1 MAVAIARNRSTSRST
16 TTAYS
21 PSFPP
26 KCSYTTGLETSAWA
40 AISSIDVPSRP
51 RSANSRRPMSSSCSR
66 RSLPVI
72 LLRPGPGDWL
82 VTAPSC
88 QPAGKSSKRVANGP
102 PGHGAQLP
110 GSGALAAQPGL
121 VRPADVLDPA
131 ELLGRPDQPGRGV
144 DLPPERSVPGAG
156 RVGVV
161 QVVPRLAEGQD
172 GQPVDV
178 PRLVPYLEL
187 FLAERVADGV
197 DRPGHV
203 VQQ

>member
-1 MAVAIARNRSTSRST
+1 MVVAMLSRRSTSRST
-16 TTAYS
+16 TTAYR
-21 PSFPP
+21 PSLPP

-72 LLRPGPGDWL
+72 LLRPDTEDWL

-88 QPAGKSSKRVANGP
+88 QPADKSANRTVRRP
-102 PGHGAQLP
+102 RGHGAQVP

-121 VRPADVLDPA
+121 VRPADVVHPA
-131 ELLGRPDQPGRGV
+131 ELLGHPDQPGRGV
-144 DLPPERSVPGAG
+144 DLAPECSVPGAG
-156 RVGVV
+156 WVGVV
-161 QVVPRLAEGQD
+161 QVVPRLAERQD

-178 PRLVPYLEL
+178 PRLVPDLEL
-187 FLAERVADGV
+187 RLAEGVAD
-197 DRPGHV
+197 
-203 VQQ
+203 